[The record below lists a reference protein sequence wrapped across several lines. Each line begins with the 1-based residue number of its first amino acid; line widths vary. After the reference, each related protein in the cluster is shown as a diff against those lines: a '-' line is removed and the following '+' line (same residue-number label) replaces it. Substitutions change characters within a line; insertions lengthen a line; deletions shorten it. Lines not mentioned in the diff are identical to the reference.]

1 MLQEINETQFYRSQ
15 SQEDRIRPRSYCM
28 LRQHDSHKSLE
39 NYLKTVDSLFIKGD
53 VVLNSSNQQ
62 VLKIDTS
69 REQKSGILL
78 LKDLQEDQPLW
89 NIQIIRKCFKPT
101 KVKVSFFTS
110 EIQCLKEKFMTST
123 ASRLSEVNLDD
134 I

>member
-1 MLQEINETQFYRSQ
+1 MIRKSKQKSEKMLQEINETQFYRSQ

-62 VLKIDTS
+62 VLKIDSS

-101 KVKVSFFTS
+101 KVKVSLY
-110 EIQCLKEKFMTST
+110 I
-123 ASRLSEVNLDD
+123 
-134 I
+134 